1 VWVGDE
7 AVTVRDEKGTP
18 LYLQGVMFDI
28 TERVRAEER
37 ARRLLDQQ
45 VAVNQLALALGETR
59 DLDEIYHTIC
69 QHIQVL
75 VDTWGFIV
83 SSYDN
88 ETQLIRAEYLM
99 YKGTVLDVAEFPP
112 IPLTEPGQGGQSQVI
127 HTGKPRYDPDHRK
140 SRENGR
146 PVYTVEE
153 DGTIREGPPLE
164 EEQEDSPSSAL
175 YVPMKI
181 EGKTVGVMQLQSP
194 RLDAYTREDIDLL
207 TGMANVAAIA
217 VQNARLY
224 DAVQQELNE
233 RKWAEEELQHTLEKL
248 REALGGI
255 VQTVALTVEMRDPY
269 TAGHQRR
276 VGNLARAIANEMSLS
291 EERIDGIRMAGL
303 IHDLGKVG
311 IPAEILSKPI
321 GLSDLEYG
329 LIQAHPQ
336 IGYDVLKEI
345 EFPWPMAQ
353 IVLQHHERMDG
364 SGYPQG
370 LSGEEIVLEA
380 RILAI
385 ADVVEAMAS
394 FRPYRP
400 ALGIDKAL
408 EEISQNRGILYDP
421 EAADA
426 CLKLFS
432 EKGFEFE
439 QDGEAENR

>member
-1 VWVGDE
+1 MEIALYKHKAEGALRDSEERFRDLYENAPNAYFSVGADGIISKCNRRGGELLGYAVEELVGQPVFELYADTPQGKEKASKVFHRFRAGETISDEELQMQKADGTLVWISL
-7 AVTVRDEKGTP
+7 TVNAIRDDRGQVVESRSI
-18 LYLQGVMFDI
+18 VVDI
-28 TERVRAEER
+28 T
-37 ARRLLDQQ
+37 
-45 VAVNQLALALGETR
+45 
-59 DLDEIYHTIC
+59 
-69 QHIQVL
+69 
-75 VDTWGFIV
+75 
-83 SSYDN
+83 
-88 ETQLIRAEYLM
+88 
-99 YKGTVLDVAEFPP
+99 
-112 IPLTEPGQGGQSQVI
+112 
-127 HTGKPRYDPDHRK
+127 
-140 SRENGR
+140 
-146 PVYTVEE
+146 
-153 DGTIREGPPLE
+153 
-164 EEQEDSPSSAL
+164 
-175 YVPMKI
+175 
-181 EGKTVGVMQLQSP
+181 
-194 RLDAYTREDIDLL
+194 
-207 TGMANVAAIA
+207 
-217 VQNARLY
+217 
-224 DAVQQELNE
+224 E
-233 RKWAEEELQHTLEKL
+233 RKWAEEALRRTLEKL
-248 REALGGI
+248 RKALGGI
-255 VQTVALTVEMRDPY
+255 IQTVALTVETRDPY

-276 VGNLARAIANEMSLS
+276 VGNLARAIANEMGLS
-291 EERIDGIRMAGL
+291 EEHIDGIRMAGL
-303 IHDLGKVG
+303 IHDLGKIN

-321 GLSDLEYG
+321 GLNDLEYG

-426 CLKLFS
+426 CLKLFA

-439 QDGEAENR
+439 